1 MSGEYF
7 TYFGR
12 QDVQIK
18 KTDLQDVLK
27 TPYIDYET
35 GATGTVLWPLS
46 ARGSQK
52 QEEGQQLILM

>member
-7 TYFGR
+7 TFFGR

-35 GATGTVLWPLS
+35 GATGTVLWPL
-46 ARGSQK
+46 
-52 QEEGQQLILM
+52 